1 MNHLLYCS
9 LCLIVIINQKESVI
23 YPFSLSLFRI
33 LLVLWKGLNPL
44 LHLCQLG
51 WLYSEKYEIILREIY
66 SIVLIKPRMPFFF
79 FTTCAF
85 HINLF
90 NFLLNFFFFFK
101 ICYNIL
107 LFCKKKKKKEEEI
120 LKNCT

>member
-9 LCLIVIINQKESVI
+9 LCLIVIINQKEIVI

-79 FTTCAF
+79 LLHVLFTS
-85 HINLF
+85 IYF
-90 NFLLNFFFFFK
+90 NFLLNVFF
-101 ICYNIL
+101 IIENML
-107 LFCKKKKKKEEEI
+107 
-120 LKNCT
+120 